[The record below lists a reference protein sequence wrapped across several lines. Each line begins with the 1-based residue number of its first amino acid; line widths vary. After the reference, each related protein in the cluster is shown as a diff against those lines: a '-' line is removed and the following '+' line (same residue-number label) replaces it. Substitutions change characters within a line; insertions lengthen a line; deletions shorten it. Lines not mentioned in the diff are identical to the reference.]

1 MSNSH
6 DNVQFSR
13 LISQYFSVDPSLVDG
28 TNNFSFWF
36 YRNYLY
42 QLIYS
47 RFEFENF
54 PKTWD
59 LDFFRDQLFQGG
71 YMGITE
77 TEYGNVCL
85 DCSYSGINP
94 YRKPTHVV
102 FANPVLGT
110 FNRQIGVDVEL
121 VYFEYMNGFYQNI
134 EQTVRRYATLLANI
148 DASLNTNLMNTRVA
162 YSFTSGSKNALESI
176 KKQYDD
182 VVAGNT
188 AVFRIQD
195 QDNTVETNMF
205 MTNLKNNYIA
215 NDLLVTKQ
223 SLINEFLTII
233 GLRNAN
239 TQKRERLNSEEVH
252 TNDEA
257 TKSLVEM
264 WQDNINQ
271 CFDRA
276 KALFPYLNVKCR
288 IKKFDEDVTK
298 IPTTEESE
306 NG

>member
-1 MSNSH
+1 MSKTH
-6 DNVQFSR
+6 ENVQFSR
-13 LISQYFSVDPSLVDG
+13 LISQYFSVDPSLIDG
-28 TNNFSFWF
+28 VGNFSFWF

-54 PKTWD
+54 PQTWD
-59 LDFFRDQLFQGG
+59 LDYFRDQLFQGG

-77 TEYGNVCL
+77 TEFGNVCL
-85 DCSYSGINP
+85 TCSYSGINP
-94 YRKPTHVV
+94 YNKPTHVV

-110 FNRQIGVDVEL
+110 FNREIGVDVEL
-121 VYFEYMNGFYQNI
+121 VYFEYMNGFYQNL

-148 DASLNTNLMNTRVA
+148 DGSLNTNLMNTRVA
-162 YSFTSGSKNALESI
+162 FSFTSGSKNALESV

-195 QDNTVETNMF
+195 DETTVETNMF
-205 MTNLKNNYIA
+205 MTNIKNNYIA

-223 SLINEFLTII
+223 SIINEFLTII

-257 TKSLVEM
+257 TKSLVEL
-264 WQDNINQ
+264 WEDNLNK

-276 KALFPYLNVKCR
+276 KELFTYLNVKCK
-288 IKKFDEDVTK
+288 IKKFDENENVTVVD
-298 IPTTEESE
+298 TTEVE
-306 NG
+306 